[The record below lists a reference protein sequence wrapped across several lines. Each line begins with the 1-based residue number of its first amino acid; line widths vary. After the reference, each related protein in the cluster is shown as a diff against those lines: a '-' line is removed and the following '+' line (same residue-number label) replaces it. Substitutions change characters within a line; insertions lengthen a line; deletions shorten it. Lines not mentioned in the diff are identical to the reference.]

1 MRIGI
6 SLPFKDGDGRPLDA
20 AGVAARAAMVERAGL
35 DGVWIQD
42 SLIPGVMRPEPLL
55 WLTPAAAA
63 TTSIEIGTSIFIVP
77 LRHPVDLAQ
86 RFLTLRA
93 LTNDRFTA
101 GVGAGSSKPSH
112 DSVGVDFHQR
122 FKLLYDEMDTI
133 RRLCDGETVGAANL
147 DPWPSVKGGPRFVIG
162 AWHSEASL
170 RRAVAEYDGW
180 MCSAGR
186 TNLETMSE
194 AIKRYRA
201 LGGQRAMVSTCPVD
215 LSAPTQRMGDDD
227 PFNLMCDPAE
237 AGRRL
242 ERLAALGFDDVLLV
256 KRDHTGRTKMFETDL
271 DGDEIAQVR
280 ALLPRDETRPW
291 HADGAPRARPAS
303 GPADGASPQA
313 RGRPAQG
320 RPAQGA
326 RGGRADAFDRLV
338 TSAARDGDGKVTAI
352 GGDFGVRSR
361 ASVIIDIQNGAHT
374 YHLRAGGRRVDVLV
388 TQQDGRRQLSAPDGE
403 DGADALAGL
412 PATEGA
418 AR

>member
-6 SLPFKDGDGRPLDA
+6 SMPFKDGEDRPLDA
-20 AGVAARAAMVERAGL
+20 AGIAARAALVEQAGL

-147 DPWPSVKGGPRFVIG
+147 DPWPAVKGGPRFVIG

-170 RRAVAEYDGW
+170 RRAAAEYDGW

-201 LGGQRAMVSTCPVD
+201 LGGKRAMVSTCPLD
-215 LSAPTQRMGDDD
+215 LSAPTQKMGDDD

-271 DGDEIAQVR
+271 DAGEIAQVR

-291 HADGAPRARPAS
+291 HEAGAPRARPQRPGEQRAREV
-303 GPADGASPQA
+303 A
-313 RGRPAQG
+313 RGRSG
-320 RPAQGA
+320 RSGPT
-326 RGGRADAFDRLV
+326 R
-338 TSAARDGDGKVTAI
+338 STA
-352 GGDFGVRSR
+352 GSR
-361 ASVIIDIQNGAHT
+361 
-374 YHLRAGGRRVDVLV
+374 R
-388 TQQDGRRQLSAPDGE
+388 
-403 DGADALAGL
+403 
-412 PATEGA
+412 
-418 AR
+418 

>member
-1 MRIGI
+1 VRIGI
-6 SLPFKDGDGRPLDA
+6 SMPFKDGDDQPLDA
-20 AGVAARAAMVERAGL
+20 AGIAARAAMVERAGL

-42 SLIPGVMRPEPLL
+42 SMIPGVMRPEPLL
-55 WLTPAAAA
+55 WLLPAAAA
-63 TTSIEIGTSIFIVP
+63 TTNIEIGTSIYIVP

-112 DSVGVDFHQR
+112 DTMGVDFHHR
-122 FKLLYDEMDTI
+122 FRLLYEEMDVI

-147 DPWPSVKGGPRFVIG
+147 DPWPKVKGGPRFVIG

-170 RRAVAEYDGW
+170 RRAVSEYDGW

-186 TNLETMSE
+186 TNLETMAE
-194 AIKRYRA
+194 AINAYRA
-201 LGGQRAMVSTCPVD
+201 LGGRRAMVSTCPVD

-271 DGDEIAQVR
+271 DADEIRQIR
-280 ALLPRDETRPW
+280 ELLPRDETRPW
-291 HADGAPRARPAS
+291 HEERTARTQAPAPAAPAAGARPRRQ
-303 GPADGASPQA
+303 DV
-313 RGRPAQG
+313 
-320 RPAQGA
+320 
-326 RGGRADAFDRLV
+326 FDRRV
-338 TSAARDGDGKVTAI
+338 TSVALDGDGNVTAI

-361 ASVIIDIQNGAHT
+361 ASVIIDIQNTAHT
-374 YHLRAGGRRVDVLV
+374 YHLEADGRRVDVIV
-388 TQQDGRRQLSAPDGE
+388 TQQDGRRQLRAPDGQ
-403 DGADALAGL
+403 DGADALPGL
-412 PATEGA
+412 PATEGSA
-418 AR
+418 L

>member
-1 MRIGI
+1 M
-6 SLPFKDGDGRPLDA
+6 PFKDGDDQPLDA
-20 AGVAARAAMVERAGL
+20 AGIAARAAMVEHAGL

-42 SLIPGVMRPEPLL
+42 SMIPGVMRPEPLL
-55 WLTPAAAA
+55 WLLPAAAA

-112 DSVGVDFHQR
+112 DTMGVDFHDR
-122 FKLLYDEMDTI
+122 FRLLHEEMDTI

-170 RRAVAEYDGW
+170 RRAVTEYDGW

-201 LGGQRAMVSTCPVD
+201 LGGERAMVSTCPVD
-215 LSAPTQRMGDDD
+215 LNAPTQRMGDDD

-271 DGDEIAQVR
+271 DPEEIRQIR
-280 ALLPRDETRPW
+280 ELLPRDETRPW
-291 HADGAPRARPAS
+291 HEERAARTPAPAAPAAPAASARPRRQDVFDRRVTS
-303 GPADGASPQA
+303 VT
-313 RGRPAQG
+313 
-320 RPAQGA
+320 
-326 RGGRADAFDRLV
+326 RGG
-338 TSAARDGDGKVTAI
+338 DGNVTAV

-374 YHLRAGGRRVDVLV
+374 YHLEAGGRRVDVIV
-388 TQQDGRRQLSAPDGE
+388 TQQDGRRQLSAPDGQ
-403 DGADALAGL
+403 DGTDALPGL

-418 AR
+418 AL

>member
-1 MRIGI
+1 M
-6 SLPFKDGDGRPLDA
+6 PFKDGDDQPLDA

-42 SLIPGVMRPEPLL
+42 SMIPGVMRPEPLL
-55 WLTPAAAA
+55 WLLPAAAA
-63 TTSIEIGTSIFIVP
+63 TSNIEIGTSILIVP

-112 DSVGVDFHQR
+112 DSMGVDFHDR
-122 FKLLYDEMDTI
+122 FRLLYEEMDTI

-170 RRAVAEYDGW
+170 RRAVTQYDGW

-186 TNLETMSE
+186 TNLETMAE
-194 AIKRYRA
+194 AIKRYRD
-201 LGGQRAMVSTCPVD
+201 LGGRRAMVSTCPVD

-237 AGRRL
+237 AARRL

-271 DGDEIAQVR
+271 DADEISQIR

-291 HADGAPRARPAS
+291 HEERAPRTPGAPALPSRAA
-303 GPADGASPQA
+303 
-313 RGRPAQG
+313 
-320 RPAQGA
+320 
-326 RGGRADAFDRLV
+326 
-338 TSAARDGDGKVTAI
+338 TSAASARPRRQDAYDRRVTSVTVDGDGKVTAV
-352 GGDFGVRSR
+352 GGDFGLRSR

-374 YHLRAGGRRVDVLV
+374 YHLQAGGRRVDVIV
-388 TQQDGRRQLSAPDGE
+388 TQQDGRRQLSAPDGQ
-403 DGADALAGL
+403 DGADALPGL

-418 AR
+418 AQ

>member
-1 MRIGI
+1 M
-6 SLPFKDGDGRPLDA
+6 PFKDSDDQPLDA
-20 AGVAARAAMVERAGL
+20 AGVAARAAMIEQAGL

-42 SLIPGVMRPEPLL
+42 SMIPGVMRPEPLL
-55 WLTPAAAA
+55 WLLPAAAA
-63 TTSIEIGTSIFIVP
+63 TANIEIGTSIFIVP

-112 DSVGVDFHQR
+112 DSMGVDFHDR
-122 FKLLYDEMDTI
+122 FRLLYSEMDTI
-133 RRLCDGETVGAANL
+133 RRLCDGETVGVANL
-147 DPWPSVKGGPRFVIG
+147 APWPSVKGGPRFVIG
-162 AWHSEASL
+162 AWHSETSL
-170 RRAVAEYDGW
+170 RRAVTEYDGW

-201 LGGQRAMVSTCPVD
+201 LGGKRAMVSTCPVD

-237 AGRRL
+237 AARRL

-271 DGDEIAQVR
+271 DADEIRQIR
-280 ALLPRDETRPW
+280 ELLPRDETRPW
-291 HADGAPRARPAS
+291 HEERAPRALAS
-303 GPADGASPQA
+303 NASAAGPRGPQ
-313 RGRPAQG
+313 
-320 RPAQGA
+320 
-326 RGGRADAFDRLV
+326 DAFDRRV
-338 TSAARDGDGKVTAI
+338 TSVTADGDGKVTAV

-361 ASVIIDIQNGAHT
+361 ASAIIDIQNGAHT
-374 YHLRAGGRRVDVLV
+374 YHVETGGRRIDVVV
-388 TQQDGRRQLSAPDGE
+388 TQHDGRRQLSAPDGQG
-403 DGADALAGL
+403 GADAQAGL

-418 AR
+418 AL

>member
-1 MRIGI
+1 M
-6 SLPFKDGDGRPLDA
+6 PFKDGDDQPLDA
-20 AGVAARAAMVERAGL
+20 AGVAARAAMVEQAGL

-42 SLIPGVMRPEPLL
+42 SMIPGVMRPEPLL
-55 WLTPAAAA
+55 WLLPAAAA
-63 TTSIEIGTSIFIVP
+63 TTNIEIGTSIFIVP

-112 DSVGVDFHQR
+112 DSMGVDFHDR
-122 FKLLYDEMDTI
+122 FRLLYSEMDTI

-162 AWHSEASL
+162 AWHSETSL
-170 RRAVAEYDGW
+170 RRAVTEYDGW

-201 LGGQRAMVSTCPVD
+201 LGGTRAMVSTCPVD

-237 AGRRL
+237 AARRL

-271 DGDEIAQVR
+271 DADEILQIR
-280 ALLPRDETRPW
+280 ELLPRDETRPW
-291 HADGAPRARPAS
+291 HEERAPRTQAPNAPAA
-303 GPADGASPQA
+303 GP
-313 RGRPAQG
+313 RGQ
-320 RPAQGA
+320 Q
-326 RGGRADAFDRLV
+326 DAFDRRV
-338 TSAARDGDGKVTAI
+338 TSVTVDGDGKVTAV

-361 ASVIIDIQNGAHT
+361 ASAIIDIQNGAHT
-374 YHLRAGGRRVDVLV
+374 YHVETGGRRIDVIV
-388 TQQDGRRQLSAPDGE
+388 TQHDGRRQLSAPDGQG
-403 DGADALAGL
+403 GADALAGL

>member
-6 SLPFKDGDGRPLDA
+6 SMPFKDGDDRPLDA
-20 AGVAARAAMVERAGL
+20 AGIAARAAMVEQAGL

-55 WLTPAAAA
+55 WLLPAAAA

-122 FKLLYDEMDTI
+122 FKLLYEEMDTI

-170 RRAVAEYDGW
+170 RRAVTEYDGW

-186 TNLETMSE
+186 TNLETMAE
-194 AIKRYRA
+194 AIKRYRE
-201 LGGQRAMVSTCPVD
+201 LGGKRAMVSTCPVD
-215 LSAPTQRMGDDD
+215 LSAPTQKMGDDD
-227 PFNLMCDPAE
+227 PFNLMCDAAE

-271 DGDEIAQVR
+271 DADEIRQVR
-280 ALLPRDETRPW
+280 ELLPRDETRPW
-291 HADGAPRARPAS
+291 HTERAPRGQAAG
-303 GPADGASPQA
+303 GPAAGPRKQ
-313 RGRPAQG
+313 RQ
-320 RPAQGA
+320 
-326 RGGRADAFDRLV
+326 DAFDRLV
-338 TSAARDGDGKVTAI
+338 TSVTLDGDGRVTAI

-374 YHLRAGGRRVDVLV
+374 YHLRAGERRVDVVV
-388 TQQDGRRQLSAPDGE
+388 TQQDGRRQLRAPDGQ
-403 DGADALAGL
+403 DAADALPGL
-412 PATEGA
+412 PAAEGA
-418 AR
+418 AL

>member
-6 SLPFKDGDGRPLDA
+6 SLPLKDGDGQPLSA
-20 AGVAARAAMVERAGL
+20 AGIAARAAMVEQAGL

-42 SLIPGVMRPEPLL
+42 SMIPGVMRPEPLL

-63 TTSIEIGTSIFIVP
+63 TTNIEIGTSILIVP

-101 GVGAGSSKPSH
+101 GVGAGSTKASH
-112 DSVGVDFHQR
+112 ESAGVDFHDR
-122 FKLLYDEMDTI
+122 FRLLYSAMDTI

-201 LGGQRAMVSTCPVD
+201 LGGKRAMVSTCPVD
-215 LSAPTQRMGDDD
+215 LSAPTQKMGDDD

-237 AGRRL
+237 AARRL
-242 ERLAALGFDDVLLV
+242 ERLAALGFEDVLLV
-256 KRDHTGRTKMFETDL
+256 KRDHTGQTKMFETDL
-271 DGDEIAQVR
+271 DLEEIRLIRQM
-280 ALLPRDETRPW
+280 LPRDESRPW
-291 HADGAPRARPAS
+291 QAEREPRAPTPVAPPAVA
-303 GPADGASPQA
+303 PHP
-313 RGRPAQG
+313 RRK
-320 RPAQGA
+320 
-326 RGGRADAFDRLV
+326 DAFDRRV
-338 TSAARDGDGKVTAI
+338 TRVTLDGEGGVAAI

-374 YHLRAGGRRVDVLV
+374 YHVDAAGRRVDVIV
-388 TQQDGRRQLSAPDGE
+388 TQVSGRRCLSAPGPDGT
-403 DGADALAGL
+403 DTLPGL
-412 PATEGA
+412 PVTAGA
-418 AR
+418 VL

>member
-6 SLPFKDGDGRPLDA
+6 SMPFKDGDDQPLNA
-20 AGVAARAAMVERAGL
+20 AGIAARAAMVEQAGL

-42 SLIPGVMRPEPLL
+42 SMIPGVMRPEPLL
-55 WLTPAAAA
+55 WLLPAAAA
-63 TTSIEIGTSIFIVP
+63 TTNIEIGTSIFIVP

-112 DSVGVDFHQR
+112 DTMGVDFHDR
-122 FKLLYDEMDTI
+122 FRLLHEEMDTI

-162 AWHSEASL
+162 AWHSETSL
-170 RRAVAEYDGW
+170 RRAVTEYDGW

-186 TNLETMSE
+186 TNLETMAE
-194 AIKRYRA
+194 AIKRYRD
-201 LGGQRAMVSTCPVD
+201 LGGKRAMVSTCPLD
-215 LSAPTQRMGDDD
+215 FSAPTQRMGDDD
-227 PFNLMCDPAE
+227 PFNLMCDPKE

-271 DGDEIAQVR
+271 DADEIRQVR
-280 ALLPRDETRPW
+280 ELLPRDETRPW
-291 HADGAPRARPAS
+291 HEERAPRA
-303 GPADGASPQA
+303 QA
-313 RGRPAQG
+313 A
-320 RPAQGA
+320 AVSATGA
-326 RGGRADAFDRLV
+326 RPRGQDSFDRRITSV
-338 TSAARDGDGKVTAI
+338 TLNGEGKVTSV

-361 ASVIIDIQNGAHT
+361 ASAIIDIQNGAHT
-374 YHLRAGGRRVDVLV
+374 YHMETGGRRIDVVV
-388 TQQDGRRQLSAPDGE
+388 TQHDGRRQLSALDGQ
-403 DGADALAGL
+403 DGPDALPGL
-412 PATEGA
+412 PATAATEGA
-418 AR
+418 AQ

>member
-1 MRIGI
+1 VRIGI
-6 SLPFKDGDGRPLDA
+6 SMPFKDGDGRPLDA
-20 AGVAARAAMVERAGL
+20 AGIAARAAMVEQAGL

-122 FKLLYDEMDTI
+122 FRLLYDEMDTI

-170 RRAVAEYDGW
+170 RRAVREYDGW

-194 AIKRYRA
+194 AVKRYRA

-215 LSAPTQRMGDDD
+215 LSAPTQPMGDDD

-271 DGDEIAQVR
+271 HADEIAQVR

-303 GPADGASPQA
+303 GPPAGT
-313 RGRPAQG
+313 GGPAQE
-320 RPAQGA
+320 A

-338 TSAARDGDGKVTAI
+338 TSVARDGDGKVTAV

-374 YHLRAGGRRVDVLV
+374 YHLEAGGRRVDVLV
-388 TQQDGRRQLSAPDGE
+388 TQQDGRRQLSAPDGA

-412 PATEGA
+412 PAAEGA

>member
-1 MRIGI
+1 M
-6 SLPFKDGDGRPLDA
+6 PFKDSDDQPLDA
-20 AGVAARAAMVERAGL
+20 AGVAARAAMVEQAGL

-42 SLIPGVMRPEPLL
+42 SMIPGVMRPEPLL
-55 WLTPAAAA
+55 WLLPAAAA
-63 TTSIEIGTSIFIVP
+63 TTNIEIGTSIFIVP

-112 DSVGVDFHQR
+112 DSMGVDFHDR
-122 FKLLYDEMDTI
+122 FRLLYSEMDTI

-162 AWHSEASL
+162 AWHSETSL
-170 RRAVAEYDGW
+170 RRAVTEYDGW

-201 LGGQRAMVSTCPVD
+201 LGGTRAMVSTCPVD

-237 AGRRL
+237 AARRL
-242 ERLAALGFDDVLLV
+242 GRLAALGFDDVLLV

-271 DGDEIAQVR
+271 DPEEILQIR
-280 ALLPRDETRPW
+280 ELLPRDETRPW
-291 HADGAPRARPAS
+291 HEERAPRAQAPNAPVA
-303 GPADGASPQA
+303 GP
-313 RGRPAQG
+313 RGQ
-320 RPAQGA
+320 Q
-326 RGGRADAFDRLV
+326 DAFDRRV
-338 TSAARDGDGKVTAI
+338 TSVTVDGDGKVTAV

-361 ASVIIDIQNGAHT
+361 ASAIIDIQNGAHT
-374 YHLRAGGRRVDVLV
+374 YHVETDGRRIDVIV
-388 TQQDGRRQLSAPDGE
+388 TQHDGRRQLSAPDGPG
-403 DGADALAGL
+403 GADALAGL
-412 PATEGA
+412 PATEGV

>member
-1 MRIGI
+1 VRIGI
-6 SLPFKDGDGRPLDA
+6 SMPFKDGDDRPLDA
-20 AGVAARAAMVERAGL
+20 AGIAARAAMVEQAGL

-55 WLTPAAAA
+55 WLLPAAAA

-122 FKLLYDEMDTI
+122 FKLLYEEMDTI

-170 RRAVAEYDGW
+170 RRAVTEYDGW

-186 TNLETMSE
+186 TNLETMAE
-194 AIKRYRA
+194 AINRYRA
-201 LGGQRAMVSTCPVD
+201 LGGKRAMVSTCPLD
-215 LSAPTQRMGDDD
+215 LSAPTKKMGDDD

-256 KRDHTGRTKMFETDL
+256 KRDHTGQTKMFETDL
-271 DGDEIAQVR
+271 DPEEIRQVR
-280 ALLPRDETRPW
+280 ELLPRDETRPW
-291 HADGAPRARPAS
+291 HTERAPRAQAAAVPAPGPRP
-303 GPADGASPQA
+303 Q
-313 RGRPAQG
+313 RQ
-320 RPAQGA
+320 
-326 RGGRADAFDRLV
+326 DAFDRRV
-338 TSAARDGDGKVTAI
+338 TSVTLDGDGKVTAV

-374 YHLRAGGRRVDVLV
+374 YHLQAGGRRIDVVV
-388 TQQDGRRQLSAPDGE
+388 TQQDGRRQLCAPDGQ
-403 DGADALAGL
+403 DAADALPGL
-412 PATEGA
+412 PAAEGA
-418 AR
+418 TL

>member
-1 MRIGI
+1 M
-6 SLPFKDGDGRPLDA
+6 PFKDGDDQPLDA
-20 AGVAARAAMVERAGL
+20 AGIAARAAMVEQAGL

-42 SLIPGVMRPEPLL
+42 SMIPGVMRPEPLL
-55 WLTPAAAA
+55 WLLPAAAA
-63 TTSIEIGTSIFIVP
+63 TNSIEIGTSIFIVP

-112 DSVGVDFHQR
+112 DSMGVDFHHR
-122 FKLLYDEMDTI
+122 FRLLHEEMDTI

-170 RRAVAEYDGW
+170 RRAVTEYDGW

-186 TNLETMSE
+186 TNLETMAE
-194 AIKRYRA
+194 AIKRYRS
-201 LGGQRAMVSTCPVD
+201 LGGKRAMVSTCPVD

-237 AGRRL
+237 AARRL

-271 DGDEIAQVR
+271 DPGEIALIR
-280 ALLPRDETRPW
+280 ALLPPDETRPW
-291 HADGAPRARPAS
+291 HEQRAARTPAPGTPA
-303 GPADGASPQA
+303 P
-313 RGRPAQG
+313 
-320 RPAQGA
+320 GA
-326 RGGRADAFDRLV
+326 RGGRQDVFDRRV
-338 TSAARDGDGKVTAI
+338 TSVTLDGEGKVTAI
-352 GGDFGVRSR
+352 GGEFGVRSR
-361 ASVIIDIQNGAHT
+361 ASAIIDIQNGAHT
-374 YHLRAGGRRVDVLV
+374 YHLEAGGRRVDVIV
-388 TQQDGRRQLSAPDGE
+388 TQDDGRRQLSAPDGQ
-403 DGADALAGL
+403 DGADALPGL

-418 AR
+418 AV

>member
-1 MRIGI
+1 M
-6 SLPFKDGDGRPLDA
+6 PFKDGDDRPLDA
-20 AGVAARAAMVERAGL
+20 AGIAARAAMVEQAGL

-55 WLTPAAAA
+55 WLLPAAAA
-63 TTSIEIGTSIFIVP
+63 TTNIEIGTSIFIVP

-122 FKLLYDEMDTI
+122 CKLLYEEMDTI

-170 RRAVAEYDGW
+170 RRAVTEYDGW

-186 TNLETMSE
+186 TNLETMAE
-194 AIKRYRA
+194 AINRYRA
-201 LGGQRAMVSTCPVD
+201 LGGKRAMVSTCPLD
-215 LSAPTQRMGDDD
+215 LSAPTQKMGDDD

-256 KRDHTGRTKMFETDL
+256 KRDHTGQTKMFETDL
-271 DGDEIAQVR
+271 DADEIRQVR
-280 ALLPRDETRPW
+280 ELLPRDETRPW
-291 HADGAPRARPAS
+291 HTERGPRAQAAPLPAPGPRP
-303 GPADGASPQA
+303 Q
-313 RGRPAQG
+313 RQ
-320 RPAQGA
+320 
-326 RGGRADAFDRLV
+326 DAFDRRV
-338 TSAARDGDGKVTAI
+338 TSVALDGDGKVTAI

-374 YHLRAGGRRVDVLV
+374 YHLQADGRRIDVVV
-388 TQQDGRRQLSAPDGE
+388 TQQDGRRQLCAPDGQ
-403 DGADALAGL
+403 DVADALPGL
-412 PATEGA
+412 PAAEGA
-418 AR
+418 AL

>member
-1 MRIGI
+1 VRIGI
-6 SLPFKDGDGRPLDA
+6 SMPFKDGDDQPLDA
-20 AGVAARAAMVERAGL
+20 AGIAARAAMVEQAGL

-42 SLIPGVMRPEPLL
+42 SMIPGVMRPEPLL
-55 WLTPAAAA
+55 WLLPAAAA
-63 TTSIEIGTSIFIVP
+63 TNSIEIGTSIFIVP

-112 DSVGVDFHQR
+112 DTMGVDFHDR
-122 FKLLYDEMDTI
+122 FRLLHEEMDTI

-170 RRAVAEYDGW
+170 RRAVTEYDGW

-186 TNLETMSE
+186 TNLETMAE

-201 LGGQRAMVSTCPVD
+201 LGGKRAMVSTCPVD

-237 AGRRL
+237 AARRL

-271 DGDEIAQVR
+271 DPGEIALIR
-280 ALLPRDETRPW
+280 ALLPPDETRPW
-291 HADGAPRARPAS
+291 HEERAARTPAPSTPA
-303 GPADGASPQA
+303 P
-313 RGRPAQG
+313 
-320 RPAQGA
+320 GA
-326 RGGRADAFDRLV
+326 RGGRQDVFDRRV
-338 TSAARDGDGKVTAI
+338 TSVTLDGDGKVTAI
-352 GGDFGVRSR
+352 GGEFGVRSR
-361 ASVIIDIQNGAHT
+361 ASTIIDIQNGAHT
-374 YHLRAGGRRVDVLV
+374 YHLEAGGRRVDVIV
-388 TQQDGRRQLSAPDGE
+388 TQDDGRRQLSAPDGQ
-403 DGADALAGL
+403 DGADALPGL

-418 AR
+418 AL

>member
-6 SLPFKDGDGRPLDA
+6 SMPFKDGDDQPLDA
-20 AGVAARAAMVERAGL
+20 AGVAARAAMVEQAGL

-42 SLIPGVMRPEPLL
+42 SMIPGVMRPEPLL
-55 WLTPAAAA
+55 WLLPAAAA
-63 TTSIEIGTSIFIVP
+63 TTNIEIGTSIFIVP

-112 DSVGVDFHQR
+112 DSMGVDFHDR
-122 FKLLYDEMDTI
+122 FRLLYSEMDTI

-162 AWHSEASL
+162 AWHSETSL
-170 RRAVAEYDGW
+170 RRAVTEYDGW

-201 LGGQRAMVSTCPVD
+201 LGGKRAMVSTCPVD

-227 PFNLMCDPAE
+227 PFNLMCDPKE

-271 DGDEIAQVR
+271 DADEIRQVR
-280 ALLPRDETRPW
+280 ELLPRDETRPW
-291 HADGAPRARPAS
+291 HEERAPRA
-303 GPADGASPQA
+303 QA
-313 RGRPAQG
+313 A
-320 RPAQGA
+320 AVSATGA
-326 RGGRADAFDRLV
+326 RPRGQDSFDRRITSV
-338 TSAARDGDGKVTAI
+338 TLDGEGKVTAV

-361 ASVIIDIQNGAHT
+361 ASAIIDIQNGAHT
-374 YHLRAGGRRVDVLV
+374 YHMETGGRRIDVVV
-388 TQQDGRRQLSAPDGE
+388 TQHDGRRQLSALDGQ
-403 DGADALAGL
+403 DGPDALPGL
-412 PATEGA
+412 PATAATEGA
-418 AR
+418 AQ

>member
-1 MRIGI
+1 VRIGI
-6 SLPFKDGDGRPLDA
+6 SMPFKDGDDRPLDA
-20 AGVAARAAMVERAGL
+20 AGIAARAAMVEQAGL

-55 WLTPAAAA
+55 WLLPAAAA

-122 FKLLYDEMDTI
+122 FKLLYEEMDTI

-147 DPWPSVKGGPRFVIG
+147 DPWPQVLGGPRFVIG

-170 RRAVAEYDGW
+170 RRAVTEYDGW

-186 TNLETMSE
+186 TNLETMAE

-201 LGGQRAMVSTCPVD
+201 LGGKRAMVSTCPVD
-215 LSAPTQRMGDDD
+215 LSAPTQKLGDDD

-237 AGRRL
+237 AARRL

-256 KRDHTGRTKMFETDL
+256 RRDHTGRTKMFETDL
-271 DGDEIAQVR
+271 DPDEIRQIR
-280 ALLPRDETRPW
+280 EMLPRDETRPW
-291 HADGAPRARPAS
+291 HEERPPRAQAASAPAAGPRP
-303 GPADGASPQA
+303 Q
-313 RGRPAQG
+313 RQ
-320 RPAQGA
+320 
-326 RGGRADAFDRLV
+326 DAFDRRV
-338 TSAARDGDGKVTAI
+338 TSVTLDGDGKVTAI

-374 YHLRAGGRRVDVLV
+374 YHLEAGGRRIDVV
-388 TQQDGRRQLSAPDGE
+388 VSQQDGRRQLCAPDGQ
-403 DGADALAGL
+403 DGADALPGL
-412 PATEGA
+412 PAAAGA
-418 AR
+418 AL

>member
-1 MRIGI
+1 M
-6 SLPFKDGDGRPLDA
+6 PFKDSDDQPLDA
-20 AGVAARAAMVERAGL
+20 GGIAARAAMVEQAGL

-42 SLIPGVMRPEPLL
+42 SIIPGVMRPEPLL
-55 WLTPAAAA
+55 WLLPAAAA

-77 LRHPVDLAQ
+77 LRQPVDLAQ

-101 GVGAGSSKPSH
+101 GVGAGSTKASH
-112 DSVGVDFHQR
+112 DSVGVDFHER
-122 FKLLYDEMDTI
+122 FKLLYSEMDTI

-170 RRAVAEYDGW
+170 RRAVTEYDGW

-186 TNLETMSE
+186 TNLETMAE
-194 AIKRYRA
+194 AINRYRA
-201 LGGQRAMVSTCPVD
+201 LGGRRAMVSTCPVD

-237 AGRRL
+237 AARRL

-271 DGDEIAQVR
+271 DAEEIRQIR
-280 ALLPRDETRPW
+280 ELLPRDASRPW
-291 HADGAPRARPAS
+291 DTEREPRARAPLAAPA
-303 GPADGASPQA
+303 ARASRQ
-313 RGRPAQG
+313 
-320 RPAQGA
+320 
-326 RGGRADAFDRLV
+326 DAFDRRV
-338 TSAARDGDGKVTAI
+338 TGVTLDGDGKVSAI
-352 GGDFGVRSR
+352 GGDFGTRSR
-361 ASVIIDIQNGAHT
+361 ASAIIDIQNGAHT
-374 YHLRAGGRRVDVLV
+374 YHIEAGGRRIDVVV
-388 TQQDGRRQLSAPDGE
+388 TQHDGRRQLSAPDGD
-403 DGADALAGL
+403 DGADALVLL
-412 PATEGA
+412 PATDGA

>member
-6 SLPFKDGDGRPLDA
+6 SMPFKDGDDRPLDA
-20 AGVAARAAMVERAGL
+20 AGIAARAAMVEQAGL

-55 WLTPAAAA
+55 WLLPAAAA

-93 LTNDRFTA
+93 LTGDRFTA

-112 DSVGVDFHQR
+112 DSMGVDFHHR
-122 FKLLYDEMDTI
+122 FRLLYEEMDVI

-147 DPWPSVKGGPRFVIG
+147 DPWPKVKGGPRFVIG

-170 RRAVAEYDGW
+170 RRAVTEYDGW

-186 TNLETMSE
+186 TNLETMAE
-194 AIKRYRA
+194 AISRYRA
-201 LGGQRAMVSTCPVD
+201 LGGRRAMVSTCPVD

-237 AGRRL
+237 AARRL

-271 DGDEIAQVR
+271 DADEIGQIR
-280 ALLPRDETRPW
+280 ELLPRDETRPW
-291 HADGAPRARPAS
+291 HEERAARPPAPGAPAAGARPRR
-303 GPADGASPQA
+303 Q
-313 RGRPAQG
+313 
-320 RPAQGA
+320 
-326 RGGRADAFDRLV
+326 DAFDRRV
-338 TSAARDGDGKVTAI
+338 TSVAVDGDGNVTAV
-352 GGDFGVRSR
+352 GGDFGARSR

-374 YHLRAGGRRVDVLV
+374 YHLEAGGRRVDVIV
-388 TQQDGRRQLSAPDGE
+388 TQQDGRRQLSAPDGHG
-403 DGADALAGL
+403 GADALPGL
-412 PATEGA
+412 PAMEGA
-418 AR
+418 AP

>member
-1 MRIGI
+1 M
-6 SLPFKDGDGRPLDA
+6 PFKDGDDQPLDA
-20 AGVAARAAMVERAGL
+20 AGIAARAAMVELAGL

-42 SLIPGVMRPEPLL
+42 SMIPGVMRPEPLL
-55 WLTPAAAA
+55 WLLPAAAA
-63 TTSIEIGTSIFIVP
+63 TANIEIGTSIFIVP

-112 DSVGVDFHQR
+112 DTMGVDFHDR
-122 FKLLYDEMDTI
+122 FRLLHQEMDTI

-170 RRAVAEYDGW
+170 RRAVTEYDGW

-186 TNLETMSE
+186 TNLETMAE

-201 LGGQRAMVSTCPVD
+201 LGGKRAMVSTCPVD

-237 AGRRL
+237 AARRL

-271 DGDEIAQVR
+271 DPAEIALIR
-280 ALLPRDETRPW
+280 ALLPPDETRPW
-291 HADGAPRARPAS
+291 HEERAARTPAASARPRRQDVFDRRVTS
-303 GPADGASPQA
+303 VT
-313 RGRPAQG
+313 
-320 RPAQGA
+320 
-326 RGGRADAFDRLV
+326 RGG
-338 TSAARDGDGKVTAI
+338 DGNVTAV

-361 ASVIIDIQNGAHT
+361 ASVIIDIQNGAHS
-374 YHLRAGGRRVDVLV
+374 YHLEADGRRVDVIV
-388 TQQDGRRQLSAPDGE
+388 TQDDGRRQLSAPDGQ
-403 DGADALAGL
+403 DGPDALPGL

-418 AR
+418 AL

>member
-1 MRIGI
+1 M
-6 SLPFKDGDGRPLDA
+6 PFKDGDDQPLDA
-20 AGVAARAAMVERAGL
+20 AGVASRAAMVEQAGL
-35 DGVWIQD
+35 DGIWIQD
-42 SLIPGVMRPEPLL
+42 SMIPGVMRPEPLL
-55 WLTPAAAA
+55 WLLPAAAA
-63 TTSIEIGTSIFIVP
+63 TTNIEIGTSIFIVP

-112 DSVGVDFHQR
+112 DSMGVDFHDR
-122 FKLLYDEMDTI
+122 FRLLHEEMDTI

-162 AWHSEASL
+162 AWHSETSL
-170 RRAVAEYDGW
+170 RRAVTEYDGW

-201 LGGQRAMVSTCPVD
+201 LGGKRAMVSTCPVD

-237 AGRRL
+237 AARRL

-271 DGDEIAQVR
+271 DADEILQIR
-280 ALLPRDETRPW
+280 ELLPRDETRPW
-291 HADGAPRARPAS
+291 HEERAPRAKAPNAPAA
-303 GPADGASPQA
+303 GP
-313 RGRPAQG
+313 RGQ
-320 RPAQGA
+320 Q
-326 RGGRADAFDRLV
+326 DAFDRRV
-338 TSAARDGDGKVTAI
+338 TSVTVDGDGKVTAV

-361 ASVIIDIQNGAHT
+361 ASAIIDIQNGAHT
-374 YHLRAGGRRVDVLV
+374 YHVETGGRRIDVIV
-388 TQQDGRRQLSAPDGE
+388 TQHDGRRQLSAPDDQG
-403 DGADALAGL
+403 GADALAGL

-418 AR
+418 AL

>member
-6 SLPFKDGDGRPLDA
+6 SMPFKDGDDQPLDA
-20 AGVAARAAMVERAGL
+20 AGIAARAAMVEQAGL

-55 WLTPAAAA
+55 WLLPAAAA

-122 FKLLYDEMDTI
+122 FKLLYEEMDTI
-133 RRLCDGETVGAANL
+133 RRLCDGETVGPANL

-162 AWHSEASL
+162 AWHSESSL
-170 RRAVAEYDGW
+170 RRAVTEYDGW

-186 TNLETMSE
+186 TNLETMGE
-194 AIKRYRA
+194 AITRYRA
-201 LGGQRAMVSTCPVD
+201 LGGKRAMVSTCPVD
-215 LSAPTQRMGDDD
+215 LGAPTQPMGDDD

-237 AGRRL
+237 AARRL

-271 DGDEIAQVR
+271 DPGEIALIR
-280 ALLPRDETRPW
+280 ALLPPDETRPW
-291 HADGAPRARPAS
+291 HEQRAARTPAPGTPA
-303 GPADGASPQA
+303 P
-313 RGRPAQG
+313 
-320 RPAQGA
+320 GA
-326 RGGRADAFDRLV
+326 RGGRQDVFDRRV
-338 TSAARDGDGKVTAI
+338 TSVTLDGEGKVTAI
-352 GGDFGVRSR
+352 GGEFGVRSR
-361 ASVIIDIQNGAHT
+361 ASAIIDIQNGAHT
-374 YHLRAGGRRVDVLV
+374 YHLEAGGRRVDVIV
-388 TQQDGRRQLSAPDGE
+388 TQDDGRRQLSAPDGQ
-403 DGADALAGL
+403 DGADALPGL

-418 AR
+418 AL

>member
-1 MRIGI
+1 M
-6 SLPFKDGDGRPLDA
+6 PFKDGDDQPLDA
-20 AGVAARAAMVERAGL
+20 AGVAARAAMVEQAGL
-35 DGVWIQD
+35 DGIWIQD
-42 SLIPGVMRPEPLL
+42 SMIPGVMRPEPLL
-55 WLTPAAAA
+55 WLLPAAAA
-63 TTSIEIGTSIFIVP
+63 TTNIEIGTSIFIVP

-112 DSVGVDFHQR
+112 DSMGVDFHDR
-122 FKLLYDEMDTI
+122 FRLLYSEMDTI

-162 AWHSEASL
+162 AWHSETSL
-170 RRAVAEYDGW
+170 RRAVTEYDGW

-201 LGGQRAMVSTCPVD
+201 LGGKRAMVSTCPVD

-237 AGRRL
+237 AARRL

-271 DGDEIAQVR
+271 DADEILQIR
-280 ALLPRDETRPW
+280 ELLPRDETRPW
-291 HADGAPRARPAS
+291 HEERAPRTQAPNAPAA
-303 GPADGASPQA
+303 GP
-313 RGRPAQG
+313 RGQ
-320 RPAQGA
+320 Q
-326 RGGRADAFDRLV
+326 DAFDRRV
-338 TSAARDGDGKVTAI
+338 TSVTVDGDGKVTAV

-361 ASVIIDIQNGAHT
+361 ASAIIDIQNGAHT
-374 YHLRAGGRRVDVLV
+374 YHVETGGRRIDVIV
-388 TQQDGRRQLSAPDGE
+388 IQHDGRRQLSAPDGQG
-403 DGADALAGL
+403 GADVLAGL

-418 AR
+418 AL

>member
-1 MRIGI
+1 M
-6 SLPFKDGDGRPLDA
+6 PFKDGDDQPLDA
-20 AGVAARAAMVERAGL
+20 AGIAARAAMVERAGL

-42 SLIPGVMRPEPLL
+42 SMIPGVMRPEPLL
-55 WLTPAAAA
+55 WLLPAAAA
-63 TTSIEIGTSIFIVP
+63 TTNIEIGTSIYIVP

-112 DSVGVDFHQR
+112 DTMGVDFHHR
-122 FKLLYDEMDTI
+122 FRLLYEEMDVI
-133 RRLCDGETVGAANL
+133 RRLCEGETVGAANL
-147 DPWPSVKGGPRFVIG
+147 DPWPKVKGGPRFVIG

-186 TNLETMSE
+186 TNLETMAE
-194 AIKRYRA
+194 AINAYRA
-201 LGGQRAMVSTCPVD
+201 LGGRRAMVSTCPVD

-271 DGDEIAQVR
+271 DADEIRQIR
-280 ALLPRDETRPW
+280 ELLPRDETRPW
-291 HADGAPRARPAS
+291 HQERPART
-303 GPADGASPQA
+303 PAPPASAASAAPGAAAPGASE
-313 RGRPAQG
+313 RR
-320 RPAQGA
+320 R
-326 RGGRADAFDRLV
+326 DVFDRRVDSVAL
-338 TSAARDGDGKVTAI
+338 DGDGNVTAI
-352 GGDFGVRSR
+352 AGDFGVRSR

-374 YHLRAGGRRVDVLV
+374 YHLEAGGRRVDVVV
-388 TQQDGRRQLSAPDGE
+388 TQQDGRRQLRAPDGE
-403 DGADALAGL
+403 DRADALPGL
-412 PATEGA
+412 PATEGSA
-418 AR
+418 L

>member
-1 MRIGI
+1 VRIGI
-6 SLPFKDGDGRPLDA
+6 SMPFKDSDDQPLDA
-20 AGVAARAAMVERAGL
+20 AGVAARAAMVEQAGL

-42 SLIPGVMRPEPLL
+42 SMIPGVMRPEPLL
-55 WLTPAAAA
+55 WLLPAAAA
-63 TTSIEIGTSIFIVP
+63 TTNIEIGTSIFIVP

-112 DSVGVDFHQR
+112 DTMGVDFHDR
-122 FKLLYDEMDTI
+122 FRLLHEEMDTI

-162 AWHSEASL
+162 AWHSETSL
-170 RRAVAEYDGW
+170 RRAVTEYDGW

-186 TNLETMSE
+186 TNLETMAE

-201 LGGQRAMVSTCPVD
+201 LGGTRAMVSTCPLD

-227 PFNLMCDPAE
+227 PFNLMCDPKE

-271 DGDEIAQVR
+271 DADEIRQVR
-280 ALLPRDETRPW
+280 ELLPRDETRPW
-291 HADGAPRARPAS
+291 HEERAPRAEAASAPGPRPRR
-303 GPADGASPQA
+303 Q
-313 RGRPAQG
+313 
-320 RPAQGA
+320 
-326 RGGRADAFDRLV
+326 DAFDRRV
-338 TSAARDGDGKVTAI
+338 TSVTLDGDGKVTAI

-374 YHLRAGGRRVDVLV
+374 YHLEADGRRIDVIV
-388 TQQDGRRQLSAPDGE
+388 TQHDGRRQLSAPDGE
-403 DGADALAGL
+403 DGPDVLSGL
-412 PATEGA
+412 PATIATEGA
-418 AR
+418 AL